1 MDFPKLNRHIVDLK
15 YRKRC
20 HRKHS
25 SEKGE
30 VMLETEDNF
39 EKSTNPHKVLPF
51 QVLFF
56 VLFLIYS
63 FIIFWLCWVL
73 MCELSVSCS
82 NGGLHLVVMGGL
94 LIELASIVADHGLY
108 GP

>member
-1 MDFPKLNRHIVDLK
+1 MMSQND
-15 YRKRC
+15 
-20 HRKHS
+20 S

-30 VMLETEDNF
+30 VILETEDNF
-39 EKSTNPHKVLPF
+39 EKNTNPHKVLPF
-51 QVLFF
+51 QVFFF

-63 FIIFWLCWVL
+63 CIIFWLCWVL
-73 MCELSVSCS
+73 LMCELSVTCS
-82 NGGLHLVVMGGL
+82 NGGLHLVVMCGL